1 MEREIGGVRGIWRI
15 SPGTNFVFVSLS
27 GIGLLLPVLV
37 YHAVKY
43 DLDLTTQI
51 PLVFKRFKGNILGLE
66 SFGRPVYIK
75 NARRISPTDLF
86 DIIATLSK

>member
-1 MEREIGGVRGIWRI
+1 
-15 SPGTNFVFVSLS
+15 
-27 GIGLLLPVLV
+27 
-37 YHAVKY
+37 
-43 DLDLTTQI
+43 
-51 PLVFKRFKGNILGLE
+51 LGLE

>member
-1 MEREIGGVRGIWRI
+1 MDRVQ
-15 SPGTNFVFVSLS
+15 VS
-27 GIGLLLPVLV
+27 GKETRKIYYRNDP
-37 YHAVKY
+37 VKY
-43 DLDLTTQI
+43 DLDLTIQI